1 MTEAE
6 IYAKMLFETAGEIKE
21 TDVITADMEIIN
33 RCIAEYS
40 LWKRLMDAPDIRLA
54 EKQVLIDTAFGK
66 AHPYVRNMLKMLAER
81 RMMHMIGDIFTEYR
95 HLYEKANGIARI
107 KLTLPAEIDQEAL
120 GNVIKTLE
128 GKTGKRIIADVAV
141 DTSLIG
147 GMRLEADGHIWDS
160 SIKTALGRIISAKAG
175 KI

>member
-6 IYAKMLFETAGEIKE
+6 IYAKMLFEAAKEAEAADIIAEEIK
-21 TDVITADMEIIN
+21 TIN
-33 RCIAEYS
+33 RSLDENP
-40 LWKRLMDAPDIRLA
+40 LWKRLMDAPDIRPA

-66 AHPYVRNMLKMLAER
+66 AHPYVRNMLKMLSER
-81 RMMHMIGDIFTEYR
+81 RMMHMTGDIFTEYR
-95 HLYEKANGIARI
+95 RLYEKENGIARI

-147 GMRLEADGHIWDS
+147 GMRLEADGQLWDS
-160 SIKTALGRIISAKAG
+160 SIITALGRVISAKAG